1 MANVIIS
8 ESDESRV
15 IDGSE
20 FPFPSNIPFKG
31 TLGTIQADSI
41 RYFEHNSCILSVVV
55 RIIPN
60 NKTKQVKIKIRPAI
74 GGNARTIIGEMSEPI
89 KTCEPYSLMEMVDIV
104 DKTMGN
110 DDKYSLKSMSE
121 MIEIRIKRV
130 IDALNEKCSQSEI
143 QELIVDYYKYM
154 NLNRLLVEFIDVFSQ
169 RTSNKLS
176 KKVMSSYDALVK
188 AYKQVFELTLV
199 CKREKKASSDVKN
212 PLKELYKGFED
223 KGWVVK

>member
-20 FPFPSNIPFKG
+20 FLLKMKL
-31 TLGTIQADSI
+31 LGDVDKSVRYYSI
-41 RYFEHNSCILSVVV
+41 NNQSV
-55 RIIPN
+55 RIVFVV
-60 NKTKQVKIKIRPAI
+60 KAKGSVKIKHQPSS
-74 GGNARTIIGEMSEPI
+74 GGNPI
-89 KTCEPYSLMEMVDIV
+89 TLVGKETDEIVPCDPYSLMEMVDIV

-110 DDKYSLKSMSE
+110 DVKYSLKSMSE

-143 QELIVDYYKYM
+143 QELIADYYKYM
-154 NLNRLLVEFIDVFSQ
+154 SLNRLLVEFIDVFSK

-199 CKREKKASSDVKN
+199 CKREKKASSDKKN